1 MATNYDPR
9 RALGAR
15 PMLPVQWLMILIPVC
30 INMVDGYDILALAM
44 AAPVL
49 ADEWALGPDALG
61 ELLSFSLAGMA
72 IGALGV
78 SPVADTKGRRPAILF
93 CLVLMSAGMFGAA
106 LSHGYWGMAVSRFV
120 TGIGIGGMTSTAG
133 AIAMEYAS
141 DKRREFAPSAVA
153 SAYPVG
159 TIIGGFVAI
168 AVLDEFGWRGIFWVG
183 GMLSAILLPVAWLW
197 LPESLD
203 FLLTRQPRGA
213 LAKTNRVLKRLRL
226 PPLEVLPPVAAS
238 AHDGAASIREISTPE
253 HRGQL
258 LLLCIAHPLN
268 MFSFYFI
275 INWAT
280 KWVTEL
286 GLSTAAGISYS
297 IYVSVGGI
305 AGGLVAGWIAG
316 RVGVKRLTVV
326 TLCGMAA
333 MIILFGLL
341 PPVLPLLVGNALLL
355 GAMLFGSACG
365 CWLTIAYAFP
375 PQLRATGLGIASTV
389 GRVGSIFGPLTAGYL
404 LAAGLGKPLICVL
417 LAIPAVLAA
426 IIFSTARRYPSASA

>member
-1 MATNYDPR
+1 MAMGYDPR
-9 RALGAR
+9 RELGAR
-15 PMLPVQWLMILIPVC
+15 PMLLIQWLMIVIPVC
-30 INMVDGYDILALAM
+30 INLIDGYDILALAQ

-49 ADEWALGPDALG
+49 AREWQLRPDQLG

-72 IGALGV
+72 LGALGV

-93 CLVLMSAGMFGAA
+93 CLLLMSGGMFGAA
-106 LSHGYWGMAVSRFV
+106 LSSGYWGMAITRLV

-141 DKRREFAPSAVA
+141 DKRREFAPSLVA

-159 TIIGGFVAI
+159 TILGGMVAI
-168 AVLDEFGWRGIFWVG
+168 GVLDEFGWRGIFWVG
-183 GMLSAILLPVAWLW
+183 GLLSAILFPIAYLW

-203 FLLTRQPRGA
+203 FLLARQPKGA
-213 LAKTNRVLKRLRL
+213 LQTTNRMLRRLHL
-226 PPLEVLPPVAAS
+226 PPLDALPPIATKANDGMAS
-238 AHDGAASIREISTPE
+238 LREIAAPE
-253 HRGQL
+253 HRL
-258 LLLCIAHPLN
+258 EVVRLCVAQALN

-297 IYVSVGGI
+297 IYVSIGGI
-305 AGGLVAGWIAG
+305 VGGLVAGWIAG
-316 RVGVKRLTVV
+316 QVGVKRLTFL

-333 MIILFGLL
+333 MIVTFGLL
-341 PPVLPLLVGNALLL
+341 PASLPLLIINAVLL

-365 CWLTIAYAFP
+365 CWLSIAYAFP
-375 PQLRATGLGIASTV
+375 PQLRATGLGLGTTI
-389 GRVGSIFGPLTAGYL
+389 GRIGSIFGPLTAGYL
-404 LAAGLGKPLICVL
+404 LADGFAKPVICVM
-417 LAIPAVLAA
+417 LAVPAVMAA
-426 IIFSTARRYPSASA
+426 LIFSTARIARTA

>member
-1 MATNYDPR
+1 MASHYDPR
-9 RALGAR
+9 KALGER
-15 PMLPVQWLMILIPVC
+15 PMLLVQWLMILIPVC
-30 INMVDGYDILALAM
+30 INMIDGYDILALAQ

-49 ADEWALGPDALG
+49 AKEWHLRPDELG
-61 ELLSFSLAGMA
+61 ELLSYSLTGMA

-93 CLVLMSAGMFGAA
+93 ALVLMSGGMFGAA
-106 LSHGYWGMAVSRFV
+106 LSHGYWGMAAARFV

-141 DKRREFAPSAVA
+141 DKRREFAPSFVA

-183 GMLSAILLPVAWLW
+183 GMLSALLFPIAWLW

-203 FLLTRQPRGA
+203 FLLSRQPKGA
-213 LAKTNRVLKRLRL
+213 LAKTNRMLAKLKL
-226 PPLEVLPPVAAS
+226 PPLDALPPIAAKAS
-238 AHDGAASIREISTPE
+238 DGMASIREIFSTE
-253 HRGQL
+253 HRWEL
-258 LLLCIAHPLN
+258 VRLCIAHPLN

-275 INWAT
+275 INWAV

-286 GLSTAAGISYS
+286 GLSTAAGVSYS
-297 IYVSVGGI
+297 IYVSIGGI
-305 AGGLVAGWIAG
+305 VGGLVAGWIAG
-316 RVGVKRLTVV
+316 RVGVKRLTFI
-326 TLCGMAA
+326 TLSGMAA
-333 MIILFGLL
+333 MIVLFGLL
-341 PPVLPLLVGNALLL
+341 PASLPLLVGNALVL

-365 CWLTIAYAFP
+365 CWLTIAFAFP
-375 PQLRATGLGIASTV
+375 PQLRATGLGIATTI

-404 LAAGLGKPLICVL
+404 LAAGMGKPLICVL
-417 LAIPAVLAA
+417 LAIPAMLAA
-426 IIFSTARRYPSASA
+426 IIFSTARVARR